1 MNPFWIFLTFLL
13 VQRVSELLLA
23 KRNERVARVKG
34 AVEYDEKGYKVIV
47 LMHIFFF
54 ISLISEYILLARTLS
69 NFWVPLLILFIIA
82 QILRYWA
89 ISTLGYY
96 WNTKILV
103 TPNTSPIRTGPYKYL
118 NHPNYL
124 SVILEIAVIPLI
136 FSCYITSMI
145 FTLLN
150 LVLLKRRM
158 RIEEQALS
166 TMKSRNI
173 IQ

>member
-158 RIEEQALS
+158 R
-166 TMKSRNI
+166 
-173 IQ
+173 

>member
-166 TMKSRNI
+166 TLKSRNI
-173 IQ
+173 VQ

>member
-54 ISLISEYILLARTLS
+54 ISLISEYLLLARTLS

-166 TMKSRNI
+166 TMKARYI
-173 IQ
+173 VP

>member
-173 IQ
+173 VQ

>member
-1 MNPFWIFLTFLL
+1 MNPFWILLTFLL

-136 FSCYITSMI
+136 FSCYISFMI

-150 LVLLKRRM
+150 LVLLKRRI

-173 IQ
+173 VQ

>member
-47 LMHIFFF
+47 LMHVFFF

-166 TMKSRNI
+166 TMKARNI
-173 IQ
+173 

>member
-158 RIEEQALS
+158 RIEDQALS
-166 TMKSRNI
+166 TMKARNI
-173 IQ
+173 AP

>member
-166 TMKSRNI
+166 TMKSRDI
-173 IQ
+173 VQ

>member
-34 AVEYDEKGYKVIV
+34 AVEYDKKGYKVIV

-173 IQ
+173 VQ

>member
-54 ISLISEYILLARTLS
+54 ISLISEYLLLARTLS

-124 SVILEIAVIPLI
+124 SVILEITVIPLI

-173 IQ
+173 VP

>member
-150 LVLLKRRM
+150 LGLLKRRM

-166 TMKSRNI
+166 TMKARNI
-173 IQ
+173 VP

>member
-166 TMKSRNI
+166 TMKARNI
-173 IQ
+173 

>member
-23 KRNERVARVKG
+23 KRNERIARVKG

-54 ISLISEYILLARTLS
+54 ISLISDSILLARTLN

-103 TPNTSPIRTGPYKYL
+103 TPNTSPIKTGPYKYL

-173 IQ
+173 VQ

>member
-173 IQ
+173 VL